1 MKLTDLLRE
10 QDLFTH
16 FNDDQIA
23 LLGSCLARV
32 RLPRAARVLA
42 EGDDSREAYFVVD
55 GGVRLFRDTPYGPCT
70 FARLTP
76 GRFFGEESFVD
87 QGPRSCHAETNAVT
101 DLLSFNPVA
110 LSVVQEKDP
119 RFGVALYWTFWRSLA
134 ERLRT
139 SNQELLRFFEASQD
153 APDAPTIDSQRTPTG
168 EFRLALS
175 EKREVFQ
182 EQKLSSME
190 IHFLTSLSIEKRL
203 PSGEVIF
210 QEGDLGDRMYVV
222 LEGQV
227 RISKQ
232 IPGIG
237 EEALA
242 ILERG
247 DYFGEMALI
256 DSLPRSAD
264 ARAHTGGAVVLMIP
278 RDVTTAILD
287 PRRQTSLRLLQ
298 ILCTTLAQRLRGVDD
313 KIASWHML
321 TGPPP
326 PLG

>member
-1 MKLTDLLRE
+1 LKITDLLRE
-10 QDLFTH
+10 QERFSHFT
-16 FNDDQIA
+16 DDQIA
-23 LLGSCLARV
+23 LLGSCLSRV
-32 RLPRAARVLA
+32 RLPRTALVLA
-42 EGDDSREAYFVVD
+42 EGDDSRDAYLVVS

-70 FARLTP
+70 LAMLPP

-87 QGPRSCHAETNAVT
+87 HGPRSCHAETSAET

-110 LSVVQEKDP
+110 LSVVEEKDP

-139 SNQELLRFFEASQD
+139 SNQELLRFFEASQTETTMPSTD
-153 APDAPTIDSQRTPTG
+153 GLRTPTG
-168 EFRLALS
+168 QFRLAIS

-190 IHFLTSLSIEKRL
+190 IHFLTSLSREKRL

-210 QEGDLGDRMYVV
+210 QEGDPGDRMYVV

-227 RISKQ
+227 RISKH

-278 RDVTTAILD
+278 R
-287 PRRQTSLRLLQ
+287 PS
-298 ILCTTLAQRLRGVDD
+298 
-313 KIASWHML
+313 
-321 TGPPP
+321 
-326 PLG
+326 